1 MFVPGDP
8 PSILHADAD
17 AFFASVEQRDDPG
30 LRGRPVAVGQGVVM
44 AASYEARAYG
54 VRGAMGGRQARRLC
68 PELIAV
74 PPRFDAYVEAS
85 EALFDQF
92 AETAPVVEGLSMEEA
107 FLDVGGLE
115 HIGGAPE
122 EIASSLRRRVREHI
136 GLPLSVGVARTKTLA
151 KMASRAAK
159 PDGLLVVAPDD
170 ERAFLDPLPVES
182 LWGVG
187 PATAG
192 RLHELGIKTVGDLA
206 ELPRLALV
214 ASLGPATGTHL
225 HSVARHGDRR
235 RVRAGRRRSSFGSQ
249 SAWGGGRR
257 TPAEVDAKLI
267 ALVDRVTRR
276 MRSSGRVGRTVVL
289 RLRFRDFKRATRSRT
304 LAAPTASAAPV
315 LLAARGLFEETR
327 PLVRRRGLTM
337 VGIAITNLEH
347 HGAGEQLEL
356 PLGQRGGPRLDA
368 ALDELRCRYGNNAV
382 TRGTLL
388 RAGPELA
395 PWVMPSDR

>member
-1 MFVPGDP
+1 VLTTP

-30 LRGRPVAVGQGVVM
+30 LRGKPVAVGKGVVM
-44 AASYEARAYG
+44 AASYEAREYG

-68 PELIAV
+68 PDLIAV
-74 PPRFDAYVEAS
+74 SPRFDAYVEAS
-85 EALFDQF
+85 EELFDEF

-115 HIGGAPE
+115 HVRGTAA
-122 EIASSLRRRVREHI
+122 EIAAELRRRVRERV

-187 PATAG
+187 PATAR
-192 RLHELGIKTVGDLA
+192 RLRELGIETVGDLA
-206 ELPRLALV
+206 HMPRTALA
-214 ASLGPATGTHL
+214 AALGPASGAHL
-225 HSVARHGDRR
+225 HSVARDGDRR
-235 RVRAGRRRSSFGSQ
+235 RVRSGRRRSSFGSQ

-257 TPAEVDAKLI
+257 TPDEVDATLI

-276 MRSSGRVGRTVVL
+276 MRSARRVGRTVVL
-289 RLRFRDFKRATRSRT
+289 RLRFRDFHRATRSRT
-304 LAAPTASAAPV
+304 LAAATSSAAPV
-315 LLAARGLFEETR
+315 LVAARNLFAEAR
-327 PLVRRRGLTM
+327 PTVRRRGLTM

-347 HGAGEQLEL
+347 RGAGEQLEL
-356 PLGQRGGPRLDA
+356 PFGRRGGAGLDR
-368 ALDELRCRYGNNAV
+368 ALDELRNRFGNTAV
-382 TRGTLL
+382 TRGRLL
-388 RAGPELA
+388 RASPELT
-395 PWVMPSDR
+395 PWVRPGDR

>member
-1 MFVPGDP
+1 MFVSVAP

-17 AFFASVEQRDDPG
+17 AFYASVEQRDDPA
-30 LRGRPVAVGQGVVM
+30 LRGRPVAVGKGVVM
-44 AASYEARAYG
+44 AASYEAREFG
-54 VRGAMGGRQARRLC
+54 VRCAIGGRQARRLC
-68 PELIAV
+68 PDLIAV
-74 PPRFDAYVEAS
+74 SPRFDAYSEAS
-85 EALFDQF
+85 EELFDEF

-115 HIGGAPE
+115 HIRGTAAEIGAE
-122 EIASSLRRRVREHI
+122 LRRRVRERV

-159 PDGLLVVAPDD
+159 PDGPLVVAPDD

-192 RLHELGIKTVGDLA
+192 RLRELGIETVGDLA
-206 ELPRLALV
+206 HMPPTALAS
-214 ASLGPATGTHL
+214 ALGPATGAHL
-225 HSVARHGDRR
+225 HAVAHHGDRR

-257 TPAEVDAKLI
+257 TPDEVDATLI

-276 MRSSGRVGRTVVL
+276 MRSARRVGRTVVL

-304 LAAPTASAAPV
+304 LAAATASAAPV
-315 LLAARGLFEETR
+315 LLAARGLFAEAL
-327 PLVRRRGLTM
+327 PVIRRRGLTM

-347 HGAGEQLEL
+347 RGAGEQLEL
-356 PLGQRGGPRLDA
+356 PFGRRGGAGLDRALDA
-368 ALDELRCRYGNNAV
+368 LRERFGNHAV
-382 TRGTLL
+382 TRGRLL
-388 RAGPELA
+388 RASPELT
-395 PWVMPSDR
+395 PWVRPGDR